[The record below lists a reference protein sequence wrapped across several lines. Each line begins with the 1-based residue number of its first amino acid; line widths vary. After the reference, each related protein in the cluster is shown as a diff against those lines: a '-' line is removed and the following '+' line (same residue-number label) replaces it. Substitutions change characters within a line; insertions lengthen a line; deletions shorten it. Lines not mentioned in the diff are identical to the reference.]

1 MAETTPTKQ
10 VLSVTKGKTVTDF
23 AAIFNDV
30 EEVLYNPDEFLA
42 SGTTAINGLYDLP
55 VLGDSITFNMGEVEL
70 TQIKL
75 TNETIWSSKATRGD
89 SDISFNVASVSEEI
103 NALFMN
109 DKSLAAQISGDF
121 ANGEAGLSGKGYN
134 LQPKALTGSLIFPSQ
149 DRSVVVILPNIKAY
163 ASLNIAD
170 GDNPA
175 YFSVKVTPQPNSEG
189 AEIFIFTK
197 KLSA

>member
-1 MAETTPTKQ
+1 MAETAPTKQ
-10 VLSVTKGKTVTDF
+10 ALSVAEAKNVSDF

-30 EEVLYNPDEFLA
+30 EEVLYNPNEFKA
-42 SGTTAINGLYDLP
+42 SGATAIEGLYDLP

-103 NALFMN
+103 NSLFMN
-109 DKSLAAQISGDF
+109 DKSLVAQISGAF
-121 ANGEAGLSGKGYN
+121 ANGEKGLEGKGYN

-197 KLSA
+197 KLS